1 MAVFRGF
8 QAFRPTPEK
17 ASRVA
22 SLPYDVV
29 SREEAY
35 ALGKSNP
42 DSFLHVERA
51 EIDCSKEMDMYD
63 EAVYKKA
70 EENLQ
75 KMIKEGTLVEDKKRC
90 FYIYELIRKGKA
102 QTGFVGCS
110 SIDDYQNGVIRRH
123 ELTRI
128 EKEKDRI
135 RHMEV
140 CCANTSPVFLACR
153 YTEKLLML
161 LESFKQTHR
170 PVYDFTAEDE
180 ITHRVWVVDEAE
192 EIKIAEEE
200 FGKIPSLYIADG
212 HHRAASA
219 VKVGMKYREENPDYT
234 GEEEFNYFL
243 SVVFPCEQLTI
254 LPYHRIVTDLNGIT
268 EKAFI
273 GSLKFNF
280 ELMLMPGFP
289 CKPVEKHCMG
299 MYTGGQWYHLKAW
312 KDVYEKKDEIA
323 QLDVSILQDKVL
335 RPVLGI
341 EEPTT
346 DKRLRF
352 AGGNMK
358 LRQLQEMAD
367 ETGGVAFVMFPVE
380 MEDIMKIADEGRLM
394 PPKSTWFEPK
404 LRSGLFVHKLK

>member
-8 QAFRPTPEK
+8 QALRPTPEK
-17 ASRVA
+17 ASCVA

-51 EIDCSKEMDMYD
+51 EIDCPKEMDMYE
-63 EAVYKKA
+63 EAVYRKA

-90 FYIYELIRKGKA
+90 FYIYELIRKGKS

-123 ELTRI
+123 ELTRT

-140 CCANTSPVFLACR
+140 CCANTSPVFLTCR

-180 ITHRVWVVDEAE
+180 ITHRVWVVDEEE

-219 VKVGMKYREENPDYT
+219 VKTGLKYREENPDYT

-312 KDVYEKKDEIA
+312 KDVYEKKDEIS

-380 MEDIMKIADEGRLM
+380 MEDIMKIADEGKLM

>member
-8 QAFRPTPEK
+8 QALRPTPEK

-51 EIDCSKEMDMYD
+51 EIDCPKEMDMYD
-63 EAVYKKA
+63 EDVYKKA

-90 FYIYELIRKGKA
+90 FYIYELIRKGKS

-123 ELTRI
+123 ELTRT

-140 CCANTSPVFLACR
+140 CCANTSPVFLTCR

-180 ITHRVWVVDEAE
+180 ITHRVWVVDEEE

-219 VKVGMKYREENPDYT
+219 VKTGLKYREENPDYT

-312 KDVYEKKDEIA
+312 KDVYEKKDEIS

-380 MEDIMKIADEGRLM
+380 MEDIMKIADEGKLM

>member
-1 MAVFRGF
+1 MAVFHGF
-8 QAFRPTPEK
+8 RALRPIPEK

-35 ALGKSNP
+35 TLGKNNQ

-51 EIDCSKEMDMYD
+51 EIDCPKEMDMYD

-75 KMIKEGTLVEDKKRC
+75 KMIKEGTLIEEEKRC
-90 FYIYELIRKGKA
+90 FYIYELIRKGKS
-102 QTGFVGCS
+102 QTGFVGCC
-110 SIDDYQNGVIRRH
+110 SIDDYQNGVIKRH
-123 ELTRI
+123 ELTRT

-140 CCANTSPVFLACR
+140 CCANTSPVFLTCR
-153 YTEKLLML
+153 YTDKLLML

-180 ITHRVWVVDEAE
+180 ITHRVWIVDEAE
-192 EIKIAEEE
+192 EIKMAEKE
-200 FGKIPSLYIADG
+200 FQKISSLYIADG

-219 VKVGMKYREENPDYT
+219 VKTGLKYREENPDYT

-312 KDVYEKKDEIA
+312 KDVYENKDEIA

-341 EEPTT
+341 EEPTA
-346 DKRLRF
+346 DKRLQF

-358 LRQLQEMAD
+358 LKKLQEMAD
-367 ETGGVAFVMFPVE
+367 KTGGVAFVMFPVE
-380 MEDIMKIADEGRLM
+380 MEDIMKIADAGKLM

>member
-1 MAVFRGF
+1 MAVFHGF
-8 QAFRPTPEK
+8 RALRPIPEK

-35 ALGKSNP
+35 TLGKTNQ

-51 EIDCSKEMDMYD
+51 EIDCPKEMDMYD

-75 KMIKEGTLVEDKKRC
+75 KMIKEGTLIEEEKRC
-90 FYIYELIRKGKA
+90 FYIYELIRKGKS
-102 QTGFVGCS
+102 QTGFVGCC
-110 SIDDYQNGVIRRH
+110 SIDDYQNGVIKRH
-123 ELTRI
+123 ELTRT

-140 CCANTSPVFLACR
+140 CCANTSPVFLTCR
-153 YTEKLLML
+153 YTDKLLML

-180 ITHRVWVVDEAE
+180 ITHRVWIVDEAE
-192 EIKIAEEE
+192 EIKMAEKE
-200 FGKIPSLYIADG
+200 FQKISSLYIADG

-219 VKVGMKYREENPDYT
+219 VKTGLKYREENPDYT
-234 GEEEFNYFL
+234 GEEGFNYFL

-312 KDVYEKKDEIA
+312 KDIYENKDQIA

-380 MEDIMKIADEGRLM
+380 MEDIMRIADEGKLM

>member
-8 QAFRPTPEK
+8 QALRPTPEK
-17 ASRVA
+17 ASCVA

-51 EIDCSKEMDMYD
+51 EIDCPKEMDMYD
-63 EAVYKKA
+63 EAVYRKA

-90 FYIYELIRKGKA
+90 FYIYELIRKGKS

-110 SIDDYQNGVIRRH
+110 SIDDYQNGAIRRH
-123 ELTRI
+123 ELTRT

-140 CCANTSPVFLACR
+140 CCANTSPIFLTCR

-180 ITHRVWVVDEAE
+180 ITHRVWVVDEEE

-219 VKVGMKYREENPDYT
+219 VKTGLKYREENPDYT

-312 KDVYEKKDEIA
+312 KDVYEKKDEIS

-380 MEDIMKIADEGRLM
+380 MEDIMKIADEGKLM

>member
-1 MAVFRGF
+1 MAVFHGF
-8 QAFRPTPEK
+8 QALRPTPEK

-35 ALGKSNP
+35 TLGKTNQ

-51 EIDCSKEMDMYD
+51 EIDCPKEMDMYD

-75 KMIKEGTLVEDKKRC
+75 KMIKEGNLIEEEKRC
-90 FYIYELIRKGKA
+90 FYIYELIRKGKS
-102 QTGFVGCS
+102 QTGLVGCC
-110 SIDDYQNGVIRRH
+110 SIDDYQNGVIKRH
-123 ELTRI
+123 ELTRT

-140 CCANTSPVFLACR
+140 CCANTSPVFLTCR
-153 YTEKLLML
+153 YTDKLLML

-180 ITHRVWVVDEAE
+180 ITHRVWIVDEAE
-192 EIKIAEEE
+192 EIKMAEKE
-200 FGKIPSLYIADG
+200 FQKISSLYIADG

-219 VKVGMKYREENPDYT
+219 VKTGLKYREENPDYT

-312 KDVYEKKDEIA
+312 KDVYENKDEIA

-341 EEPTT
+341 EEPTA
-346 DKRLRF
+346 DKRLQF

-358 LRQLQEMAD
+358 LKKLQEMAD
-367 ETGGVAFVMFPVE
+367 KTGGVAFVMFPVE
-380 MEDIMKIADEGRLM
+380 MEDIMKIADAGKLM

>member
-1 MAVFRGF
+1 MAVFHGF
-8 QAFRPTPEK
+8 QALRPTPEK

-35 ALGKSNP
+35 TLGKTNQ

-51 EIDCSKEMDMYD
+51 EIDCPKEMDMYD

-75 KMIKEGTLVEDKKRC
+75 KMIKEGTLIEEEKRC
-90 FYIYELIRKGKA
+90 FYIYELIRKGKS
-102 QTGFVGCS
+102 QTGLVGCC
-110 SIDDYQNGVIRRH
+110 SIDDYQNGVIKRH
-123 ELTRI
+123 ELTRT

-140 CCANTSPVFLACR
+140 CCANTSPVFLTCR
-153 YTEKLLML
+153 YTDKLLML

-180 ITHRVWVVDEAE
+180 ITHRVWIVDEAE
-192 EIKIAEEE
+192 EIKMAEKE
-200 FGKIPSLYIADG
+200 FQKISSLYIADG

-219 VKVGMKYREENPDYT
+219 VKTGLKYREENPDYT

-312 KDVYEKKDEIA
+312 KDVYENKDEIA

-341 EEPTT
+341 EEPAA
-346 DKRLRF
+346 DKRLQF

-358 LRQLQEMAD
+358 LKKLQEMAD
-367 ETGGVAFVMFPVE
+367 KTGGVAFVMFPVE
-380 MEDIMKIADEGRLM
+380 MEDIMKIADAGKLM

>member
-8 QAFRPTPEK
+8 QALRPTSEK

-35 ALGKSNP
+35 ALGKANP

-51 EIDCSKEMDMYD
+51 EIDCPKETDMYD
-63 EAVYKKA
+63 ECVYRKA

-75 KMIKEGTLVEDKKRC
+75 KMIEEGTLIEEEKRC
-90 FYIYELIRKGKA
+90 FYIYELIRKGKS

-110 SIDDYQNGVIRRH
+110 SIDDYQSGVIRRH
-123 ELTRI
+123 ELTRTV
-128 EKEKDRI
+128 KERDRI

-140 CCANTSPVFLACR
+140 CCANTSPVFLTCR
-153 YTEKLLML
+153 YTEKLKML
-161 LESFKQTHR
+161 LESWKQTHR

-180 ITHRVWVVDEAE
+180 ITHRVWIVDGAE
-192 EIKIAEEE
+192 EIKMAEEE

-219 VKVGMKYREENPDYT
+219 VKTGLKYREENPDYT

-268 EKAFI
+268 EKPLSA
-273 GSLKFNF
+273 
-280 ELMLMPGFP
+280 
-289 CKPVEKHCMG
+289 
-299 MYTGGQWYHLKAW
+299 A
-312 KDVYEKKDEIA
+312 
-323 QLDVSILQDKVL
+323 
-335 RPVLGI
+335 
-341 EEPTT
+341 
-346 DKRLRF
+346 
-352 AGGNMK
+352 
-358 LRQLQEMAD
+358 
-367 ETGGVAFVMFPVE
+367 
-380 MEDIMKIADEGRLM
+380 
-394 PPKSTWFEPK
+394 
-404 LRSGLFVHKLK
+404 

>member
-1 MAVFRGF
+1 MAVFHGF
-8 QAFRPTPEK
+8 QALRPTPEK

-35 ALGKSNP
+35 TLGKTNQ

-51 EIDCSKEMDMYD
+51 EIDCPKEMDMYD

-75 KMIKEGTLVEDKKRC
+75 KMIKEGTFIEEEKRC
-90 FYIYELIRKGKA
+90 FYIYELIRKGKS
-102 QTGFVGCS
+102 QTGLVGCC
-110 SIDDYQNGVIRRH
+110 SIDDYQNGVIKRH
-123 ELTRI
+123 ELTRT

-140 CCANTSPVFLACR
+140 CCANTSPVFLTCR
-153 YTEKLLML
+153 YTDKLLML

-180 ITHRVWVVDEAE
+180 ITHRVWIVDEAE
-192 EIKIAEEE
+192 EIKMAEKE
-200 FGKIPSLYIADG
+200 FQKISSLYIADG

-219 VKVGMKYREENPDYT
+219 VKTGLKYREENPDYT

-312 KDVYEKKDEIA
+312 KDVYENKDEIA

-341 EEPTT
+341 EEPTA
-346 DKRLRF
+346 DKRLQF

-358 LRQLQEMAD
+358 LKKLQEMAD
-367 ETGGVAFVMFPVE
+367 KTGGVAFVMFPVE
-380 MEDIMKIADEGRLM
+380 MEDIMKIADAGKLM

>member
-8 QAFRPTPEK
+8 QALRPTPEK
-17 ASRVA
+17 ASCVA

-51 EIDCSKEMDMYD
+51 EIDCPKEMDMYD
-63 EAVYKKA
+63 EAVYRKA

-90 FYIYELIRKGKA
+90 FYIYELIRKGKS

-123 ELTRI
+123 ELTRT

-140 CCANTSPVFLACR
+140 CCANTSPVFLTCR

-180 ITHRVWVVDEAE
+180 ITHRVWVVDEEE

-219 VKVGMKYREENPDYT
+219 VKTGLKYREENPDYT

-312 KDVYEKKDEIA
+312 KDVYEKKDEIS

-380 MEDIMKIADEGRLM
+380 MEDIMKIADEGKLM

-404 LRSGLFVHKLK
+404 LRRGLFVHKLK

>member
-8 QAFRPTPEK
+8 QALRPTPEK

-51 EIDCSKEMDMYD
+51 EIDCPKEMDMYD
-63 EAVYKKA
+63 EAVYRKA

-75 KMIKEGTLVEDKKRC
+75 KMIKEGTLAEDKKRC
-90 FYIYELIRKGKA
+90 FYIYELIRKGKS

-123 ELTRI
+123 ELTRT

-135 RHMEV
+135 RHMEA
-140 CCANTSPVFLACR
+140 CCANTSPVFLTCR

-180 ITHRVWVVDEAE
+180 ITHRVWVVDEEE

-219 VKVGMKYREENPDYT
+219 VKTGLKYREENPDYT

-323 QLDVSILQDKVL
+323 RLDVSILQDKVL

-367 ETGGVAFVMFPVE
+367 ETGGVAFVMFPAE
-380 MEDIMKIADEGRLM
+380 MEDIMKIADEGKLM

>member
-8 QAFRPTPEK
+8 QALRPTSEK

-35 ALGKSNP
+35 ALGKANP

-51 EIDCSKEMDMYD
+51 EIDCPKETDMYD
-63 EAVYKKA
+63 ECVYRKA

-75 KMIKEGTLVEDKKRC
+75 KMIEEGTLIEEEKRC
-90 FYIYELIRKGKA
+90 FYIYELIRKGKS
-102 QTGFVGCS
+102 QTGFVGCC
-110 SIDDYQNGVIRRH
+110 SIDDYQNGVIKRH
-123 ELTRI
+123 ELTRT

-140 CCANTSPVFLACR
+140 CCANTSPVFLTCR
-153 YTEKLLML
+153 YTDKLLML

-180 ITHRVWVVDEAE
+180 ITHRVWIVDEAE
-192 EIKIAEEE
+192 EIKMAEKE
-200 FGKIPSLYIADG
+200 FQKISSLYIADG

-219 VKVGMKYREENPDYT
+219 VKTGLKYREENPDYT

-312 KDVYEKKDEIA
+312 KDVYENKDEIA

-341 EEPTT
+341 EEPTA
-346 DKRLRF
+346 DKRLQF

-358 LRQLQEMAD
+358 LKKLQEMAD
-367 ETGGVAFVMFPVE
+367 KTGGVAFVMFPVE
-380 MEDIMKIADEGRLM
+380 MEDIMKIADAGKLM

>member
-8 QAFRPTPEK
+8 QALRPTPEK
-17 ASRVA
+17 ASCVA

-51 EIDCSKEMDMYD
+51 EIDCPKEMDMYD
-63 EAVYKKA
+63 EAVYRKA

-90 FYIYELIRKGKA
+90 FYIYELIRKGKS

-123 ELTRI
+123 ELTRT

-140 CCANTSPVFLACR
+140 CCANTSPVFLTCR

-180 ITHRVWVVDEAE
+180 ITHRVWVVDEEE

-219 VKVGMKYREENPDYT
+219 VKTGLKYREENPDYT

-312 KDVYEKKDEIA
+312 KDVYEKKDEIS

-358 LRQLQEMAD
+358 LRQLQDLAD

-380 MEDIMKIADEGRLM
+380 MEDIMKIADEGKLM

>member
-8 QAFRPTPEK
+8 QALRPTPEK
-17 ASRVA
+17 ASCVA

-51 EIDCSKEMDMYD
+51 EIDCPKEMDMYD
-63 EAVYKKA
+63 EAVYRKA

-90 FYIYELIRKGKA
+90 FYIYELIRKGKS

-123 ELTRI
+123 ELTRT

-140 CCANTSPVFLACR
+140 CCANTSPVFLTCR

-180 ITHRVWVVDEAE
+180 ITHRVWVVDEE
-192 EIKIAEEE
+192 EKIKIAEEE

-219 VKVGMKYREENPDYT
+219 VKTGLKYREENPDYT

-312 KDVYEKKDEIA
+312 KDVYEKKDEIS

-380 MEDIMKIADEGRLM
+380 MEDIMKIADEGKLM

>member
-8 QAFRPTPEK
+8 QALRPTPEK
-17 ASRVA
+17 ASCVA

-51 EIDCSKEMDMYD
+51 EIDCPKEMDMYD
-63 EAVYKKA
+63 EAVYRKA

-75 KMIKEGTLVEDKKRC
+75 KMIKEGTLVENKKRC
-90 FYIYELIRKGKA
+90 FYIYELIRKGKS

-110 SIDDYQNGVIRRH
+110 SIDDYQNGAIRRH
-123 ELTRI
+123 ELTRT

-140 CCANTSPVFLACR
+140 CCANTSPVFLTCR

-180 ITHRVWVVDEAE
+180 ITHRVWVVDEEE

-219 VKVGMKYREENPDYT
+219 VKTGLKYREENPDYT

-312 KDVYEKKDEIA
+312 KDVYEKKDEIS

-380 MEDIMKIADEGRLM
+380 MEDIMKIADEGKLM

>member
-8 QAFRPTPEK
+8 QALRPTPEK
-17 ASRVA
+17 ASCVA

-51 EIDCSKEMDMYD
+51 EIDCPKEMDMYD
-63 EAVYKKA
+63 EDVYKKA

-90 FYIYELIRKGKA
+90 FYIYELIRKGKS

-123 ELTRI
+123 ELTRT

-140 CCANTSPVFLACR
+140 CCANTSPVFLTCR

-180 ITHRVWVVDEAE
+180 ITHRVWVVDEEE

-219 VKVGMKYREENPDYT
+219 VKTGLKYREENPDYT

-312 KDVYEKKDEIA
+312 KDVYEKKDEIS

-380 MEDIMKIADEGRLM
+380 MEDIMKIADEGKLM

>member
-1 MAVFRGF
+1 MAVFHGF
-8 QAFRPTPEK
+8 QALRPTPEK

-51 EIDCSKEMDMYD
+51 EIDCPKEMDMYD
-63 EAVYKKA
+63 ENVYKKA

-90 FYIYELIRKGKA
+90 FYIYELIRKGKS

-110 SIDDYQNGVIRRH
+110 SIDDYQNGVIKRH
-123 ELTRI
+123 ELTRT

-140 CCANTSPVFLACR
+140 CCANTSPVFLTCR

-161 LESFKQTHR
+161 LESWKQTHR

-180 ITHRVWVVDEAE
+180 ITHRVWIVDETE
-192 EIKIAEEE
+192 EIKMAEEE

-219 VKVGMKYREENPDYT
+219 VKTGLKYREENPDYT

-289 CKPVEKHCMG
+289 CKPVEKRCMG

-312 KDVYEKKDEIA
+312 KDIYENKDEIA

-341 EEPTT
+341 EEPAV

-358 LRQLQEMAD
+358 LKKLQEMAD
-367 ETGGVAFVMFPVE
+367 ETGGVAFAMFPVE
-380 MEDIMKIADEGRLM
+380 MEDIMKIADEGKLM

>member
-1 MAVFRGF
+1 MAVFHGF
-8 QAFRPTPEK
+8 QALRPTPEK

-35 ALGKSNP
+35 ELGNSNQ

-51 EIDCSKEMDMYD
+51 EIDCPKEMDMYD

-75 KMIKEGTLVEDKKRC
+75 KMIKEGTLIEEEKRC
-90 FYIYELIRKGKA
+90 FYIYELIRKGKS
-102 QTGFVGCS
+102 QTGLVGCC
-110 SIDDYQNGVIRRH
+110 SIDDYQNGVIKRH
-123 ELTRI
+123 ELTRT

-140 CCANTSPVFLACR
+140 CCANTSPVFLTCR

-161 LESFKQTHR
+161 LESWKQTHR

-180 ITHRVWVVDEAE
+180 ITHRVWIVDETE
-192 EIKIAEEE
+192 EIKMAEEE

-219 VKVGMKYREENPDYT
+219 VKTGLKYREENPDYT

-312 KDVYEKKDEIA
+312 KDIYENKDEIA

-341 EEPTT
+341 EEPAV

-358 LRQLQEMAD
+358 LKKLQEMAD
-367 ETGGVAFVMFPVE
+367 ETGGVAFAMFPVE
-380 MEDIMKIADEGRLM
+380 MEDIMKIADEGKLM

>member
-1 MAVFRGF
+1 MAVFHGF
-8 QAFRPTPEK
+8 RALRPIPEK

-35 ALGKSNP
+35 TLGKTNQ

-51 EIDCSKEMDMYD
+51 EIDCPKEMDMYD

-75 KMIKEGTLVEDKKRC
+75 KMIEEGTLIEEEKRC
-90 FYIYELIRKGKA
+90 FYIYELIRKGKS
-102 QTGFVGCS
+102 QTGLVGCC
-110 SIDDYQNGVIRRH
+110 SIDDYQNGVIKRH
-123 ELTRI
+123 ELTRT

-140 CCANTSPVFLACR
+140 CCANTSPVFLTCR
-153 YTEKLLML
+153 YTDKLLML

-180 ITHRVWVVDEAE
+180 ITHRVWIVDEAE
-192 EIKIAEEE
+192 EIKMAEKE
-200 FGKIPSLYIADG
+200 FQKISSLYIADG

-219 VKVGMKYREENPDYT
+219 VKTGLKYREENPDYT

-312 KDVYEKKDEIA
+312 KDVYENKDEIA

-335 RPVLGI
+335 RTVLGI
-341 EEPTT
+341 EEPTA
-346 DKRLRF
+346 DKRLQF

-358 LRQLQEMAD
+358 LKKLQEMAD
-367 ETGGVAFVMFPVE
+367 KTGGVAFVMFPVE
-380 MEDIMKIADEGRLM
+380 MEDIMKIADAGKLM

>member
-1 MAVFRGF
+1 MAVFHGF
-8 QAFRPTPEK
+8 QALRPTPEK

-35 ALGKSNP
+35 TLGKTNQ

-51 EIDCSKEMDMYD
+51 EIDCPKEMDMYD

-75 KMIKEGTLVEDKKRC
+75 KMIKEGTLIEEEKRC
-90 FYIYELIRKGKA
+90 FYIYELIRKGKS
-102 QTGFVGCS
+102 QTGLVGCC
-110 SIDDYQNGVIRRH
+110 SIDDYQNGVIKRH
-123 ELTRI
+123 ELTRT

-140 CCANTSPVFLACR
+140 CCANTSPVFLTCR
-153 YTEKLLML
+153 YTDKLLML

-180 ITHRVWVVDEAE
+180 ITHRVWIVDEAE
-192 EIKIAEEE
+192 EIKMAEKE
-200 FGKIPSLYIADG
+200 FQKISSLYIADG

-219 VKVGMKYREENPDYT
+219 VKTGLKYREENPDYT

-312 KDVYEKKDEIA
+312 KDIYEKKGEIA

-341 EEPTT
+341 EEPAA

-380 MEDIMKIADEGRLM
+380 MEDIMKIADEGKLM

>member
-1 MAVFRGF
+1 MAVFHGF
-8 QAFRPTPEK
+8 QALRPTPEK

-35 ALGKSNP
+35 TLGKSNQ

-51 EIDCSKEMDMYD
+51 EIDCPKEMDMYD

-75 KMIKEGTLVEDKKRC
+75 KMIKEGTFIEEEKRC
-90 FYIYELIRKGKA
+90 FYIYELIRKGKS
-102 QTGFVGCS
+102 QTGLVGCC
-110 SIDDYQNGVIRRH
+110 SIDDYQNGVIKRH
-123 ELTRI
+123 ELTRT

-140 CCANTSPVFLACR
+140 CCVNTSPVFLTCR

-161 LESFKQTHR
+161 LESWKQTHR

-180 ITHRVWVVDEAE
+180 ITHRVWIVDETE
-192 EIKIAEEE
+192 EIKMAEEE

-219 VKVGMKYREENPDYT
+219 VKTGLKYREENPDYT

-312 KDVYEKKDEIA
+312 KDIYENKDEIA

-341 EEPTT
+341 EEPAV

-358 LRQLQEMAD
+358 LKKLQEMAD
-367 ETGGVAFVMFPVE
+367 ETGGVAFAMFPVE
-380 MEDIMKIADEGRLM
+380 MEDIMKIADEGKLM

>member
-8 QAFRPTPEK
+8 QALRPTSEK

-22 SLPYDVV
+22 SLSYDVV

-35 ALGKSNP
+35 TLGKSNQ

-51 EIDCSKEMDMYD
+51 EIDCPKETDMYD

-75 KMIKEGTLVEDKKRC
+75 KMIKEGTLIEEEKRC
-90 FYIYELIRKGKA
+90 FYIYELIRKGKS
-102 QTGFVGCS
+102 QTGLVGCC
-110 SIDDYQNGVIRRH
+110 SIDDYQNGVIKRH
-123 ELTRI
+123 ELTRT

-140 CCANTSPVFLACR
+140 CCANTSPVFLTCR
-153 YTEKLLML
+153 YTEKLKML
-161 LESFKQTHR
+161 LESWKQTHR

-180 ITHRVWVVDEAE
+180 ITHRVWIVDETE
-192 EIKIAEEE
+192 EIKMAEEE

-219 VKVGMKYREENPDYT
+219 VKTGLKYREENPDYT

-312 KDVYEKKDEIA
+312 KDVYEKKDEIS

-341 EEPTT
+341 EEATT

-380 MEDIMKIADEGRLM
+380 MEDIMKIADEGKLM

>member
-8 QAFRPTPEK
+8 QALRPTPEK
-17 ASRVA
+17 ASCVA

-51 EIDCSKEMDMYD
+51 EIDCPKEMDMYD
-63 EAVYKKA
+63 EAVYRKA

-90 FYIYELIRKGKA
+90 FYIYELIRKGKS

-123 ELTRI
+123 ELTRT

-140 CCANTSPVFLACR
+140 CCANTSPVFLTCR

-180 ITHRVWVVDEAE
+180 ITHRVWVVDEEE

-219 VKVGMKYREENPDYT
+219 VKTGLKYREENPDYT

-312 KDVYEKKDEIA
+312 KDVYEKKDEIS

-367 ETGGVAFVMFPVE
+367 ETGGVAFVMFPVK
-380 MEDIMKIADEGRLM
+380 MEDLMKIADEGKLM

>member
-1 MAVFRGF
+1 MAVFHGF
-8 QAFRPTPEK
+8 RALRPIPEK

-35 ALGKSNP
+35 TLGKTNQ

-51 EIDCSKEMDMYD
+51 EIDCPKEMDMYD

-75 KMIKEGTLVEDKKRC
+75 KMIKEGTLIEEEKRC
-90 FYIYELIRKGKA
+90 FYIYELIRKGKS
-102 QTGFVGCS
+102 QTGLVGCC
-110 SIDDYQNGVIRRH
+110 SIDDYQNGVIKRH
-123 ELTRI
+123 ELTRT

-140 CCANTSPVFLACR
+140 CCANTSPVFLTCR
-153 YTEKLLML
+153 YTDKLLML

-180 ITHRVWVVDEAE
+180 ITHRVWIVDEAE
-192 EIKIAEEE
+192 EIKMAEKE
-200 FGKIPSLYIADG
+200 FQKISSLYIADG

-219 VKVGMKYREENPDYT
+219 VKTGLKYREENPDYT

-312 KDVYEKKDEIA
+312 KDVYENKDEIA

-341 EEPTT
+341 EEPTA
-346 DKRLRF
+346 DKRLQF

-358 LRQLQEMAD
+358 LKKLQEMAD
-367 ETGGVAFVMFPVE
+367 KTGGVAFVMFPVE
-380 MEDIMKIADEGRLM
+380 MEDIMKIADAGKLM

>member
-8 QAFRPTPEK
+8 QALRPTPEK
-17 ASRVA
+17 ASCVA

-51 EIDCSKEMDMYD
+51 EIDCPKEMDMYD
-63 EAVYKKA
+63 EAVYRKA

-75 KMIKEGTLVEDKKRC
+75 KMIKEGTLGEDKKRC
-90 FYIYELIRKGKA
+90 FYIYELIRKGKS

-123 ELTRI
+123 ELTRT

-140 CCANTSPVFLACR
+140 CCANTSPVFLTCR

-180 ITHRVWVVDEAE
+180 ITHRVWVVDEEE

-219 VKVGMKYREENPDYT
+219 VKTGLKYREENPDYT

-312 KDVYEKKDEIA
+312 KDVYEKKDEIS

-380 MEDIMKIADEGRLM
+380 MEDIMKIADEGKLM

>member
-1 MAVFRGF
+1 MAVFHGF
-8 QAFRPTPEK
+8 QALRPTPEK

-35 ALGKSNP
+35 TLGKTNQ

-51 EIDCSKEMDMYD
+51 EIDCPKEMDMYD

-75 KMIKEGTLVEDKKRC
+75 KMIKEGTLIEEEKRC
-90 FYIYELIRKGKA
+90 FYIYELIRKGKS
-102 QTGFVGCS
+102 QTGLVGCC
-110 SIDDYQNGVIRRH
+110 SIDDYQNGVIKRH
-123 ELTRI
+123 ELTRT

-140 CCANTSPVFLACR
+140 CCANTSPVFLTCR
-153 YTEKLLML
+153 YTDKLLML

-180 ITHRVWVVDEAE
+180 ITHRVWIVDEAE
-192 EIKIAEEE
+192 EIKMAEKE
-200 FGKIPSLYIADG
+200 FQKISSLYIADG

-219 VKVGMKYREENPDYT
+219 VKTGLKYREENPDYT

-312 KDVYEKKDEIA
+312 KDVYENKDEIA

-341 EEPTT
+341 EEPSA
-346 DKRLRF
+346 DKRLQF

-358 LRQLQEMAD
+358 LKKLQEMAD
-367 ETGGVAFVMFPVE
+367 KTGGVAFVMFPVE
-380 MEDIMKIADEGRLM
+380 MEDIMKIADAGKLM

>member
-1 MAVFRGF
+1 MAVFHGF
-8 QAFRPTPEK
+8 RALRPIPEK

-35 ALGKSNP
+35 TLGKTNQ

-51 EIDCSKEMDMYD
+51 EIDCPKEMDMYD

-75 KMIKEGTLVEDKKRC
+75 KMIKEGTLIEEEKRC
-90 FYIYELIRKGKA
+90 FYIYELIRKGKS
-102 QTGFVGCS
+102 QTGLVGCC
-110 SIDDYQNGVIRRH
+110 SIDDYQNGVIKRH
-123 ELTRI
+123 ELTRT

-140 CCANTSPVFLACR
+140 CCANTSPVFLTCR
-153 YTEKLLML
+153 YTDKLLML

-180 ITHRVWVVDEAE
+180 ITHRVWIVDEAE
-192 EIKIAEEE
+192 EIKMAEKE
-200 FGKIPSLYIADG
+200 FQKISSLYIADG

-219 VKVGMKYREENPDYT
+219 VKTGLKYREENPDYT
-234 GEEEFNYFL
+234 GEEAFNYFL

-312 KDVYEKKDEIA
+312 KDVYENKDEIA

-341 EEPTT
+341 EEPTA
-346 DKRLRF
+346 DKRLQF

-358 LRQLQEMAD
+358 LKKLQEMAD
-367 ETGGVAFVMFPVE
+367 KTGGVAFVMFPVE
-380 MEDIMKIADEGRLM
+380 MEDIMKIADAGKLM

>member
-8 QAFRPTPEK
+8 QALRPTPEK

-51 EIDCSKEMDMYD
+51 EIDCPKEMDMYD
-63 EAVYKKA
+63 ENVYKKA

-90 FYIYELIRKGKA
+90 FYIYELIRKGKS

-123 ELTRI
+123 ELTRT

-140 CCANTSPVFLACR
+140 CCANTSPVFLTCR
-153 YTEKLLML
+153 YTEKLLIL

-180 ITHRVWVVDEAE
+180 ITHRVWVVDETE
-192 EIKIAEEE
+192 EIKMAEEE
-200 FGKIPSLYIADG
+200 FRKIPSLYIADG

-219 VKVGMKYREENPDYT
+219 VKAGMKYREENPDYT

-358 LRQLQEMAD
+358 LRQLQEIAD

-380 MEDIMKIADEGRLM
+380 MEDIMKIADAGKLM